1 MLEFIIVQIKDK
13 NEKID
18 EIHQRVVTT
27 QIRPKPTIG
36 PPIRFY

>member
-1 MLEFIIVQIKDK
+1 MSLTAEIAEL